1 MLCKIRLR
9 KNCKIQILGFYYNT
23 ISMNVNNLKENIKP
37 EGCHGI
43 IQQNLCI
50 KYIQCIFE

>member
-23 ISMNVNNLKENIKP
+23 ISMNVNNLKENMKP